1 MSREPR
7 GGRLVSLLI
16 SILPEIFRVSKAQ
29 ARLQRLFSEETS
41 PEPIMEH
48 GLIDG
53 QPYPEGTIQRIYME
67 IAFESLEKAFSEVI
81 KITRSTKSSEV
92 LLGYKPILSRGS
104 SSDQHGSAGK

>member
-53 QPYPEGTIQRIYME
+53 QPYPEGTIQRIYMD
-67 IAFESLEKAFSEVI
+67 IAVESLEKAFSEVMRLART
-81 KITRSTKSSEV
+81 TRSSEV